1 MQPPNLADTPEN
13 LTPSDILLINGQKG
27 HMCPQQVCS
36 ALRTLKSKVTEP
48 RSLIEL
54 PGQFKRMY
62 FISHDNVSAN
72 NFLMDI

>member
-27 HMCPQQVCS
+27 PQQVCS